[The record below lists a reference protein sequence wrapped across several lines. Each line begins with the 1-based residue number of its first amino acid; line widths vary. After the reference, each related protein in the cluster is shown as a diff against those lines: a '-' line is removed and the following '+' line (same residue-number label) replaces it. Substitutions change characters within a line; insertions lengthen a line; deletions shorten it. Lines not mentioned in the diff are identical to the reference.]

1 VKNEDRI
8 KAIQDL
14 VKLRIQLPDAISRL
28 KQFPWDSEAELV
40 ALTRTDTRRLLHE
53 YLEGALSADSVEEW
67 ANAVEGRDDIGF
79 EKGFEALLK
88 DFVFELANPDLA
100 QRMTPSHARDW
111 IRRLA

>member
-1 VKNEDRI
+1 MKDEDRI

-14 VKLRIQLPDAISRL
+14 VKLRTRLPDAISRL
-28 KQFPWDSEAELV
+28 KQFPWDSEVELV
-40 ALTRTDTRRLLHE
+40 TLTRTDARRVLRE
-53 YLEGALSADSVEEW
+53 YLEGPLSADSVEEW

-88 DFVFELANPDLA
+88 DLVFELATPDLT
-100 QRMTPSHARDW
+100 QRITPLRATEW